1 MGRDFKKENPQKK
14 SKPLSRRDIE
24 QANIK
29 LKAEK
34 ANNKTKK
41 QLNHQRALNAFE
53 ELRLL
58 KTDSSD
64 SEMENSNIS
73 RTSAEEELFNTNTRM
88 QEDIERGSKHARS
101 PDDTSQSKRK
111 IADPAPLFLECSRR
125 TQIAKAGPST
135 LLTISTNSTTHSNTP
150 MVAALNTGLQHIS
163 EEEKV
168 ALKVN
173 TSVPPA
179 TNTSN
184 TSILILAT
192 SILLHTVLILLLAF
206 CLLSLPLWW
215 RAILK
220 NLSLRS
226 LE

>member
-14 SKPLSRRDIE
+14 SRSLSRRDIE

-41 QLNHQRALNAFE
+41 QINHLRALNA
-53 ELRLL
+53 LRLL

-101 PDDTSQSKRK
+101 PDDTPHSRRK
-111 IADPAPLFLECSRR
+111 MAGPAPLFLECSRR
-125 TQIAKAGPST
+125 TQIAKAAPST
-135 LLTISTNSTTHSNTP
+135 LLTINT
-150 MVAALNTGLQHIS
+150 ANTLPLCYVMRHI
-163 EEEKV
+163 V
-168 ALKVN
+168 
-173 TSVPPA
+173 
-179 TNTSN
+179 
-184 TSILILAT
+184 ILA
-192 SILLHTVLILLLAF
+192 VPY
-206 CLLSLPLWW
+206 CV
-215 RAILK
+215 
-220 NLSLRS
+220 
-226 LE
+226 